1 MHKDLQNF
9 STTLQQWRTI
19 VVVIKGSPDPD
30 ALAAAFAVRLYAE
43 TLGVSVRI
51 IALER
56 LSLPQNKTFVR
67 LLGIP
72 VKLHADPAGW
82 RRKADAYGI
91 VDHQSAAVPGLE
103 EMPCAFHLDHHQS
116 LVDGIQPA
124 FRLVEQTAG
133 ATCTILARLFSGLR
147 TPLDPGRMRR
157 IATALLF
164 GILTDTDNL
173 AHAGQADRDAIHYLT
188 AFADQAIIRKL
199 LGAALS
205 DRTMDLYRQA
215 REHGERYKDW
225 LFAGV
230 GTIDAGERD
239 SLALVADM
247 LLKEEHPELVAV
259 YALVRSANGKS
270 ITLDASLRCHD
281 PGLNMDRLIK
291 NITANGG
298 ARHHKGAFQVPLDYF
313 LAAAEPERLWQ
324 LVSAATIAQ
333 LKKQR
338 DSLPSLKVRAFVS
351 RILDRTKGMFR
362 GKTQP
367 RG

>member
-1 MHKDLQNF
+1 MRNDLQNF

-19 VVVIKGSPDPD
+19 VVVVKGSPDPD
-30 ALAAAFAVRLYAE
+30 ALAAAFAVRLFAE
-43 TLGVSVRI
+43 TLGVKVRI
-51 IALER
+51 IAPER
-56 LSLPQNKTFVR
+56 LSLPQNRNFVR

-72 VKLHADPAGW
+72 LKLHADPAGW
-82 RRKADAYGI
+82 RRKADAYGV
-91 VDHQSAAVPGLE
+91 VDHQSAAVTGLE
-103 EMPCAFHLDHHQS
+103 GMPCVFHLDHHQP
-116 LVDGIQPA
+116 LGDKDGIMPA

-147 TPLDPGRMRR
+147 TPLEPDRMRR

-173 AHAGQADRDAIHYLT
+173 AHGGQADLDAIHYLT

-199 LGAALS
+199 LGAAVS
-205 DRTMDLYRQA
+205 ERTMDLYRQA

-225 LFAGV
+225 LFTGA

-281 PGLNMDRLIK
+281 PRLNMDRLIK

-338 DSLPSLKVRAFVS
+338 DALPSLKVRAFVS

-362 GKTQP
+362 GKT
-367 RG
+367 